1 MFVALIDIH
10 WWWHDGGKW
19 FSLSE
24 IGLSVVSILLP
35 LKRQS
40 WIGKIVKRQ
49 IIFFFL
55 IGIQWD
61 FCWLNCQYNFINM
74 GIFIVL
80 PNQISLPKAKM
91 PFKNAFLKHHP
102 LQKSSTI
109 CNDTTKIFKIM
120 SRVLKIM
127 TQLLLLPC
135 STTHRDLK
143 TEKVEFRN

>member
-1 MFVALIDIH
+1 MVLSI
-10 WWWHDGGKW
+10 GNRT
-19 FSLSE
+19 FSSQYSTTFKKTELDRKNCE
-24 IGLSVVSILLP
+24 TTNNIFLLDWN
-35 LKRQS
+35 S
-40 WIGKIVKRQ
+40 MG
-49 IIFFFL
+49 FL
-55 IGIQWD
+55 LTKLPI
-61 FCWLNCQYNFINM
+61 NFINM

-91 PFKNAFLKHHP
+91 PFKNAFLNHHP

-135 STTHRDLK
+135 STTHRDL
-143 TEKVEFRN
+143 N

>member
-19 FSLSE
+19 FYLSE
-24 IGLSVVSILLP
+24 IGLSVVSILP
-35 LKRQS
+35 LKKQS

-49 IIFFFL
+49 IIFYFVAQSNKFT
-55 IGIQWD
+55 
-61 FCWLNCQYNFINM
+61 
-74 GIFIVL
+74 
-80 PNQISLPKAKM
+80 PKKM

-120 SRVLKIM
+120 SQAAQLFLKIM

-143 TEKVEFRN
+143 MEKVEFRN